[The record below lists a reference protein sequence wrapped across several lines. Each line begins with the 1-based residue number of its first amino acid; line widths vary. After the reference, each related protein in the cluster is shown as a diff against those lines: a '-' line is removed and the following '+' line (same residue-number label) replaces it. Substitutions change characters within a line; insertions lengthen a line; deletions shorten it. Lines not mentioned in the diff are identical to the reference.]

1 MLHSHSSRIHNFYVV
16 IPPALNP
23 VIYGVRTD
31 QGTGIENVFQEIN
44 TVLVL
49 IKKARYTEERSV
61 MLNGSK
67 QKEKSLSYA
76 ILYREGIA
84 NIDLFSSWT
93 LSLT

>member
-31 QGTGIENVFQEIN
+31 QETGIENVFQEIN

-49 IKKARYTEERSV
+49 IKK
-61 MLNGSK
+61 SK
-67 QKEKSLSYA
+67 IHRRKVSDAQWFQTKGEISKLCNP
-76 ILYREGIA
+76 IQGG
-84 NIDLFSSWT
+84 DCQH
-93 LSLT
+93 

>member
-1 MLHSHSSRIHNFYVV
+1 MLHPHSSIIHNFYVV

-23 VIYGVRTD
+23 EIYGVRTD